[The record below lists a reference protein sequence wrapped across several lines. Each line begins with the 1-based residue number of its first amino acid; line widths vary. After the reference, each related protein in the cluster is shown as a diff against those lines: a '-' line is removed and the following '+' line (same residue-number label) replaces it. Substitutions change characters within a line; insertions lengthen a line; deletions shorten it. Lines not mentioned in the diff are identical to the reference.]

1 MGLSDC
7 FQASSGVERICNLGW
22 EDLSENQ
29 VKRALHGFYFF
40 SQKFVDN
47 LRTASNLYPEDDGIK
62 SLMQEELNTDNLSP
76 YNGVADEGEA
86 MDHDVFLRRVIQ
98 ISGLSEEEN
107 EELFT
112 KGKQYLEAMDQMPP
126 EAQLQCLVSCEDG
139 GAIQMYSSV
148 LKAQVLDSE
157 DPALQAFKHFLQKH
171 VEFDNE
177 EGAEAGHGTL
187 VRKFEMEDKHIG
199 PFWNHFAD
207 FLETLVYGEKAEEPA
222 QATVSF

>member
-1 MGLSDC
+1 MHDAAQHAVLDAGLVHSTVSWIAKAIHLM
-7 FQASSGVERICNLGW
+7 QAAADLLIERLV
-22 EDLSENQ
+22 L
-29 VKRALHGFYFF
+29 ALTGPIPLLPDWARDAAMADDTTGMPAD
-40 SQKFVDN
+40 FVDGA
-47 LRTASNLYPEDDGIK
+47 LCGFA
-62 SLMQEELNTDNLSP
+62 
-76 YNGVADEGEA
+76 ADCA
-86 MDHDVFLRRVIQ
+86 DCAD
-98 ISGLSEEEN
+98 
-107 EELFT
+107 
-112 KGKQYLEAMDQMPP
+112 
-126 EAQLQCLVSCEDG
+126 CEDG